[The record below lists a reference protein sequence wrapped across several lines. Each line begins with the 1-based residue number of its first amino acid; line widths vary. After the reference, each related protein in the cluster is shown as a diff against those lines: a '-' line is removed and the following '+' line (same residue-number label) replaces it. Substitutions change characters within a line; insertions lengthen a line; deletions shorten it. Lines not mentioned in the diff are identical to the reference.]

1 MKKLVAL
8 SMTLALALS
17 LTACG
22 GGSFSTTATTGGGG
36 AGTTAASKDSGADTT
51 AASQDDKSGTPDAAP
66 AGDVVVMTL
75 ASNHTQDFVT
85 SLACKHFAEQVEEK
99 TGGAVK
105 IECYFDAVLGEETAT
120 LEQCQYGGID
130 FIRVSMSPLAEFVPA
145 YSSMQLPYIY
155 SSREHFW
162 KVMDAPD
169 IGQELLT
176 SDGMTSNGLYGLAYY
191 DNGTRNFFFSS
202 NEVHGVKDMAGLTL
216 RVQESDLMIGMVKA
230 MGANPVAM
238 AASEL
243 YSSLQTGVVSGAE
256 NNLPWYLSMSLN
268 EVAPLITMDEHTR
281 TADMLIMSEK
291 SKEKVTAEQL
301 QIIEECAAESSQ
313 YQRELWAKSEEE
325 ARQQCIDAG
334 CTIIDLTDEERQ
346 SYMDCVTELNA
357 QFGEEYKDILDKI
370 AAMK

>member
-1 MKKLVAL
+1 MKKLIAL
-8 SMTLALALS
+8 SMTLVLAMS
-17 LTACG
+17 LVACG
-22 GGSFSTTATTGGGG
+22 GSAS
-36 AGTTAASKDSGADTT
+36 GTTAANGGGASGTTAVGKDSTPDTT
-51 AASQDDKSGTPDAAP
+51 AAGDTSGAGDAEP
-66 AGDVVVMTL
+66 AGNAVVLNL

-85 SLACKHFAEQVEEK
+85 SLACRHFAELVEER

-169 IGQELLT
+169 IGQALLT
-176 SDGMTSNGLYGLAYY
+176 SDGMTGNGLYGLAYY

-202 NEVHGVKDMAGLTL
+202 HEVHGVKDMAGLTL

-243 YSSLQTGVVSGAE
+243 YSSLQTGVVDGAE

-301 QIIEECAAESSQ
+301 KIIEECAAESSQ
-313 YQRELWAKSEEE
+313 YQRELWGKSEEE

-357 QFGEEYKDILDKI
+357 QFGDEYKDILDKI
-370 AAMK
+370 AAMD